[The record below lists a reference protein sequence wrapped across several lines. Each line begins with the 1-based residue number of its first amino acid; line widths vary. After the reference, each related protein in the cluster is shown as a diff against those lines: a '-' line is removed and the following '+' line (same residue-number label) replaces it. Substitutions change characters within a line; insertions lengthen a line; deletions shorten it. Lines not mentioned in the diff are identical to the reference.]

1 MRASSAHRSNF
12 LAKLVHT
19 HADNRT
25 LGKIIVVVAATCIIM
40 SNSCRYTEPNRIC
53 LANRFNLNGHQL
65 KLKY

>member
-19 HADNRT
+19 HDNRT
-25 LGKIIVVVAATCIIM
+25 LGKIIVVAAATCIKT
-40 SNSCRYTEPNRIC
+40 SNSCAGTEPNRIC